1 MTTIQ
6 FLPPSLDFVNKLVE
20 VVWDHLTLPVVLA
33 LVAGILIVDICGLY
47 ILLLLVTHTPRPE
60 TESEKEYITVTSDG
74 TKKGGIKLPDMLD
87 ENVFPE
93 VLMSVVVPAYN
104 EALRIEMML
113 DEAVEF
119 LNSEFPRDG
128 EKKKLGNGTANGGV
142 NGSAHGVED
151 WGRRKGWEIIIVDD
165 GSKDATT
172 DVVVEW
178 MRKRVKKG
186 EVKEGDLRIVH
197 LERNRGKGG
206 AVAHGMRHIRG
217 QYAVFAD
224 ADGATK
230 FSDLRTL
237 LSRLQ
242 AIESTRVS
250 PTTPPYDEHHGI
262 AVGSRAHMVNSS
274 AVVARSWYRNL
285 LMYGFHTFLHVI
297 GIQKIKDTQCGFK
310 LFTRDTARLVFWES
324 HCEGWIFD
332 IECLLVAEEE
342 RVGVEEV
349 SVTWHEV
356 EGTKMNLVWDSVR
369 MAWDLVVLRAAYGI
383 GVYGGIRR
391 AWRKGNGKA
400 RQM

>member
-1 MTTIQ
+1 MATTTMTV
-6 FLPPSLDFVNKLVE
+6 FPPSMEFVGTLVDGVRE
-20 VVWDHLTLPVVLA
+20 NLTLPVVLA
-33 LVAGILIVDICGLY
+33 VVIGILAVDVGVLY

-60 TESEKEYITVTSDG
+60 TESERHYITVTPG
-74 TKKGGIKLPDMLD
+74 GEKVKGRRL
-87 ENVFPE
+87 PE
-93 VLMSVVVPAYN
+93 VLDEEVEAEVFMSVVVPAYN
-104 EALRIEMML
+104 EELRIEMML

-119 LNSEFPRDG
+119 LNQEFPRSASS
-128 EKKKLGNGTANGGV
+128 EKGK
-142 NGSAHGVED
+142 
-151 WGRRKGWEIIIVDD
+151 KGWEIVIVDD
-165 GSKDATT
+165 GSKDRTT
-172 DVVVEW
+172 DVVVDW
-178 MRKRVKKG
+178 MRRGVEKG
-186 EVKEGDLRIVH
+186 LVREGDLRIVH

-217 QYAVFAD
+217 RYAVFAD

-242 AIESTRVS
+242 SIESTRPS
-250 PTTPPYDEHHGI
+250 PTNPSKTEHHGI

-332 IECLLVAEEE
+332 IECLLIAEEE
-342 RVGVEEV
+342 KVGVEEV

-356 EGTKMNLVWDSVR
+356 EGTKMNLVRDSVR
-369 MAWDLVVLRAAYGI
+369 MAWDLVVLRAAYAV
-383 GVYGGIRR
+383 GVYGGVRR
-391 AWRKGNGKA
+391 GWR
-400 RQM
+400 RS